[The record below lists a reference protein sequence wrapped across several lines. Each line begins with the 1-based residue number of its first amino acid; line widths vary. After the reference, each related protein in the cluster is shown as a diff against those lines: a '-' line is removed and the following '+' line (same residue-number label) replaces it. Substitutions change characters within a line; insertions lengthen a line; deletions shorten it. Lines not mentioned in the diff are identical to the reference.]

1 MIAICLTESHPRFN
15 PEENGVKRNVA
26 LHIRGSFSVIL
37 RTLGEGFRGILAQ
50 SPRTL
55 HEVSADSS
63 GCLRYAARKSADY
76 LCGSS
81 AEKRKLL
88 VTSTVY
94 EQYPAQQ
101 IYVSLFF
108 HPSLW

>member
-1 MIAICLTESHPRFN
+1 MRCPRI
-15 PEENGVKRNVA
+15 
-26 LHIRGSFSVIL
+26 LHGWL
-37 RTLGEGFRGILAQ
+37 RF
-50 SPRTL
+50 
-55 HEVSADSS
+55 
-63 GCLRYAARKSADY
+63 AARKSADY

-101 IYVSLFF
+101 NLRVIVFPSKFVVEHQQTAESLFWKWVGIVGCLCKQVPLLARMRGHEF
-108 HPSLW
+108 L

>member
-1 MIAICLTESHPRFN
+1 MR
-15 PEENGVKRNVA
+15 
-26 LHIRGSFSVIL
+26 
-37 RTLGEGFRGILAQ
+37 
-50 SPRTL
+50 
-55 HEVSADSS
+55 
-63 GCLRYAARKSADY
+63 CLRILHGWLRFAVRKSADY

-101 IYVSLFF
+101 NLRVIVF
-108 HPSLW
+108 PSKFVVEHQ